1 MFNLLNIK
9 FMTKKCSRVSMRRLS
24 KLFIIKRILGPF
36 IAYLD
41 LSKLYKFNLENE
53 VICFNLEIP
62 TINS

>member
-1 MFNLLNIK
+1 
-9 FMTKKCSRVSMRRLS
+9 MRMLS

-41 LSKLYKFNLENE
+41 IQNYINLNLENE